1 MATEVERLVA
11 VLEARTT
18 AFEKALAKAVDTTN
32 TRSRQ
37 IEKRFEGLSS
47 KVNSTVGRSM
57 GALVPSLAG
66 VAAALGTDRILAYA
80 EAWTRAQNV
89 LRTSGVASDQVSGT
103 LASVYEIAQRQGTAL
118 SPLVTLYGRVAQA
131 GKDLGASS
139 SDIAQFTEG
148 VATALR
154 VAGTSSEEASGALLQ
169 LSQLLGSGT
178 VRAEEFNSV
187 MEGARPILQT
197 VASGLEGA
205 GGSVNR
211 LRTQVLAGTVS
222 SREFFQ
228 AFLRGMD
235 SLEADAS
242 KATDTVGQAMNRLTN
257 ALTRF
262 IGETDQTLGVTQR
275 ISQGLTAFAKNFDTV
290 GNAALIVGT
299 ALGVGFVTNAIKS
312 TGVLQ
317 ALGSAA
323 TIAATDQYGVQ
334 RAILATTVASRAGT
348 IAVGA
353 FRGALSLLGGP
364 VGLAI
369 TGVSVALA
377 IMSARTAE
385 SEARWASYT
394 AALDRAKGK
403 AAEVVAATGAA
414 AAKLS
419 EQQRNAISK
428 SMTQQSADMQQVLAD
443 INAAFTRIQNTGS
456 KSFSVINGA
465 AGLAELEIIRA
476 SLGTTVEEALKAKEE
491 LYRLANSDP
500 RFQMLA
506 DKLAPLL
513 DKLAAVRA
521 AAGEAR
527 TALENVGPSA
537 ASMIDAQ
544 VGKAPPAY
552 DAQLDPT
559 LRGAATTGYINEQT
573 KAYRLAARERKLQAD
588 AEAIYQDAQ
597 SKGIELTKSQA
608 RGIAEFRE
616 QAEKADQAAERFKG
630 FQQGL
635 KGYGLQTN
643 ELELEAKL
651 IGASTFEATRQ
662 IEVLRMLNQAKM
674 DQIALSPQMLAT
686 IEAEASRRAAA
697 TAAIE
702 DAREKQQRFME
713 LQQEFGDLGV
723 SSIQGLIEGTKSFND
738 VLKDGISLITQM
750 LLKATLLGQ
759 GPLAGLFGGSVA
771 TSNSMGGLLGMIF
784 GGFRAG
790 GGPVANGRSYI
801 VGEKGPELFTPGT
814 SGAITPNSALR
825 SSGGGQLQ
833 VGVSVDDDGKIQAYV
848 KSYSAAAAQQG
859 AAAGASIAMRATPGI
874 ARSTFA
880 DDTKRRR

>member
-1 MATEVERLVA
+1 MATDLERMVA

-18 AFEKALAKAVDTTN
+18 AFEKALQKAVATADQ
-32 TRSRQ
+32 RGSQ
-37 IEKRFEGLSS
+37 IEKRFAGMSK
-47 KVNSTVGRSM
+47 KVNSSVGATLS
-57 GALVPSLAG
+57 GLVPSLAG
-66 VAAALGTDRILAYA
+66 IAAALGTERILAYA
-80 EAWTRAQNV
+80 EAWTKAQNV
-89 LRTSGVASDQVSGT
+89 LRTSGVASDQVGNT
-103 LASVYEIAQRQGTAL
+103 LTSIYEIAQRQGTAL
-118 SPLVTLYGRVAQA
+118 SPLVTLYGRVSQA
-131 GKDLGASS
+131 GQELGASS
-139 SDIAQFTEG
+139 SEVSQFTEG

-197 VASGLEGA
+197 VAAGLEGT

-211 LRTQVLAGTVS
+211 LRAQVLAGTVS
-222 SREFFQ
+222 SRDFFQ

-257 ALTRF
+257 ALTKY
-262 IGETDQTLGVTQR
+262 IGETDQTLGATKR
-275 ISQGLTAFAKNFDTV
+275 IAEGLNLLAKNFDLV
-290 GNAALIVGT
+290 ASSALVVGT
-299 ALGVGFVTNAIKS
+299 ALGVGYVTNAVKARAEMLLI
-312 TGVLQ
+312 
-317 ALGSAA
+317 SAA
-323 TIAATDQYGVQ
+323 AKDVVAGNNSVGRTAGAIGLAG
-334 RAILATTVASRAGT
+334 RAWSTV
-348 IAVGA
+348 AVGA
-353 FRGALSLLGGP
+353 RSAWALLGGP
-364 VGLAI
+364 VGVSI
-369 TGVSVALA
+369 TAVAVALSVMA
-377 IMSARTAE
+377 ARTAE
-385 SEARWASYT
+385 SEARF
-394 AALDRAKGK
+394 
-403 AAEVVAATGAA
+403 GAY
-414 AAKLS
+414 S
-419 EQQRNAISK
+419 
-428 SMTQQSADMQQVLAD
+428 
-443 INAAFTRIQNTGS
+443 
-456 KSFSVINGA
+456 
-465 AGLAELEIIRA
+465 
-476 SLGTTVEEALKAKEE
+476 EALKRAQGANAQFAASTGEASRKVTETQKNLLNKGLAQQASDLEDVASRIKGAFSTIETSLNIGKDQSGIDKLNRLRDGLGDTADSALQTKEE
-491 LYRLANSDP
+491 LYRLANSEP
-500 RFQMLA
+500 RFQVLA
-506 DKLAPLL
+506 DRLAPLL

-521 AAGEAR
+521 AIGETK
-527 TALENVGPSA
+527 TALENVGQSP

-573 KAYRLAARERKLQAD
+573 KAYRLAAKERKLQAD
-588 AEAIYQDAQ
+588 AEAIYNDAQ
-597 SKGIELTKSQA
+597 SKGIELTKAQA
-608 RGIAEFRE
+608 RGIANFRD

-635 KGYGLQTN
+635 RGYGLQTN

-651 IGASTFEATRQ
+651 IGASTYEATRQ
-662 IEVLRMLNQAKM
+662 TEVLRMLNQARM
-674 DQIALSPQMLAT
+674 DQIALSPQMLAS

-771 TSNSMGGLLGMIF
+771 TSNSMGGLLGMVF

-814 SGAITPNSALR
+814 SGAITPNNALPR
-825 SSGGGQLQ
+825 MGGGQLQ

-880 DDTKRRR
+880 DDTKRRGR